1 MKKLIIL
8 FSIAIIIYSCKTD
21 AKKVTEEKISSQENE
36 WTELLDNSRID
47 GWRAY
52 NGDDMPPGWL
62 IEGNT
67 LTFKTEQILEEDY
80 DYKGSRDIIYG
91 TEEFDNFELYVE
103 WKIPEGGNSGIFY
116 HVKEGYNGPPEV
128 APEYQLIDDANY
140 ARIHD
145 LTAYNKSLGASE
157 PAKLQDWQSTAAD
170 YA

>member
-8 FSIAIIIYSCKTD
+8 FSIAIIFYSCKTD

-67 LTFKTEQILEEDY
+67 LT
-80 DYKGSRDIIYG
+80 
-91 TEEFDNFELYVE
+91 
-103 WKIPEGGNSGIFY
+103 
-116 HVKEGYNGPPEV
+116 
-128 APEYQLIDDANY
+128 
-140 ARIHD
+140 
-145 LTAYNKSLGASE
+145 
-157 PAKLQDWQSTAAD
+157 
-170 YA
+170 